1 MKRISI
7 FGSLQLLLNSQ
18 QKRLLAFG
26 GPVGYESCFL
36 LLGDNKKSVY
46 WRFLTNERYSLRKN
60 LSICVTCSK
69 DSANHLF
76 IHRELTS
83 HLWSFL
89 INKFGLGWRF
99 PWSIS
104 ELADSWRGGP
114 FFGCGQILRRTI
126 PFPIVWLIWKEW
138 NNGISK
144 NVYST
149 SQDLRAF
156 IHARIAKW
164 ALLKRE
170 FYNLSMTDI
179 LFNWRGLLMGCGL
192 SKEGRVVAWSNP
204 QMGCWSLMLIGL
216 LEGSRGRWVLMELY
230 GMIGGPI
237 HVFQRW
243 CVCVWYTRIHFRG
256 VVTHRGPKPWRFQFY
271 LNERKQLACSLGVI
285 FTHVIRSANTLA
297 DTLSNVLSLGGYSLV
312 IFL

>member
-18 QKRLLAFG
+18 QKLLLAFG
-26 GPVGYESCFL
+26 SPVGYESCFL

-69 DSANHLF
+69 ESANHLF

-89 INKFGLGWRF
+89 IHKFGLGWRF

-114 FFGCGQILRRTI
+114 FFGCGQILWRTI

-138 NNGISK
+138 NNGIFK

-204 QMGCWSLMLIGL
+204 QMGCWNLMLIGL
-216 LEGSRGRWVLMELY
+216 LEGSRGRWVLEELY
-230 GMIGGPI
+230 GF
-237 HVFQRW
+237 HS
-243 CVCVWYTRIHFRG
+243 C
-256 VVTHRGPKPWRFQFY
+256 
-271 LNERKQLACSLGVI
+271 N
-285 FTHVIRSANTLA
+285 
-297 DTLSNVLSLGGYSLV
+297 
-312 IFL
+312 